1 MEITEYYA
9 FKLSKKIERLEIT
22 SEEILETYYE
32 KIEKINPKI
41 NAIVSLKD
49 KMLLLENCKKIDSL
63 RKK

>member
-49 KMLLLENCKKIDSL
+49 KMLL
-63 RKK
+63 